1 MHECLAVCPFPPFF
15 NFFPRPFFCLLVDR
29 EYMWVVG
36 LDPCL
41 DWDTIH
47 ASGFYAKI
55 KKEGN
60 PIYGRTGI

>member
-1 MHECLAVCPFPPFF
+1 
-15 NFFPRPFFCLLVDR
+15 
-29 EYMWVVG
+29 MWVG

-47 ASGFYAKI
+47 ASGFYANK

-60 PIYGRTGI
+60 PIYGAKNII